1 MDLGQIDEDD
11 ADVQESPVKNRQN
24 NFAPRRILGEID
36 EFSIKS
42 EEHKSPIKGAINMQ
56 YSDNDCSL
64 EDGDLVLK
72 P

>member
-11 ADVQESPVKNRQN
+11 ADVQESPVKKRKTDLAQ
-24 NFAPRRILGEID
+24 RRVLGEID
-36 EFSIKS
+36 DVSIKS
-42 EEHKSPIKGAINMQ
+42 QEHKSPTKGAINMQ
-56 YSDNDCSL
+56 YSDNERFL